1 MFKKKERQQRSSASR
16 QGAGAAAGALHA
28 SMDPQKAAGHKAQK
42 KDQEATERAC
52 RRQKKK
58 AKHVEQVVAQLNRT
72 NSQRG
77 GAWVLVGSDRGCS
90 QGQRLQGQR
99 LPGAS
104 GPECG
109 QLVKD
114 HAGREHDHSLD
125 SWSDGEGANLWEDQ
139 EGADGDDRTGRGA
152 PVPHG
157 GGSAACCPGQPVLI
171 GGEDTP
177 HAEYVFAAK
186 RLFDESSCPPRL
198 HCSLDCRLKTAAFAM
213 PDWKEDKRAVEWG
226 RLHVTGVCKLSRD
239 DSADSGSQGG
249 FYVYF
254 CSCNEAGQTAW
265 NMCLLFGCY
274 NASANNAGIT
284 SADCLHVQALP
295 FILGHDPKQC
305 IDSAATHL
313 HEDYTQDPQDN
324 NDDGNE
330 NQLAQIPYFAL
341 GHVYKFKTKDPVALT
356 QVGVLGSLTGSRV
369 GLVLDGRC
377 QTCKAHI
384 HCVHTRVWNIHNGQD
399 HDAHAPD
406 HLDPE
411 DVDDHPPVSDARS
424 FSMTRDCFET
434 VFSRTCNEDGT
445 GLKLKGWSRE
455 PIPFDPAQCSSA
467 LGALKFERC
476 MGEIYSDSE
485 GLRDPCWL
493 CVQRENS
500 LGGDMDNVQTDNAGE
515 SAPEHLLH
523 TCARYA
529 DATPLKPTF
538 LLHPGGVIPFVRVYD
553 SVLHDGQLKR
563 FDGAHA
569 GILRV
574 SETVFLT
581 HELLQE
587 FWDCELRNRL
597 THRGWILSKITTWTR
612 SVSIVQLDPEREQ
625 NRQLVLEFLTTPSLP
640 DLIFDAL
647 YDYLELLDVP
657 PGEKRKVHRNTVQK
671 HYKKLQQEMQVQ
683 EKRGDSST
691 ASAGECNAQS
701 NGVGMPSLTM
711 HIPHRFTDATAT
723 ESAPVSPRLSTEAAP
738 PKKPGK
744 AKPEAARRM
753 KPQIKAESDDEIEPY
768 DGSYDCLICTDS
780 VRGLPA
786 LACSQCRTNPWH
798 RKCDPERKYEVVCPT
813 CGQSTVQAFK
823 GVSAAADAASEVID
837 VTGEG

>member
-1 MFKKKERQQRSSASR
+1 MR
-16 QGAGAAAGALHA
+16 
-28 SMDPQKAAGHKAQK
+28 D
-42 KDQEATERAC
+42 
-52 RRQKKK
+52 
-58 AKHVEQVVAQLNRT
+58 
-72 NSQRG
+72 
-77 GAWVLVGSDRGCS
+77 
-90 QGQRLQGQR
+90 
-99 LPGAS
+99 
-104 GPECG
+104 
-109 QLVKD
+109 
-114 HAGREHDHSLD
+114 
-125 SWSDGEGANLWEDQ
+125 
-139 EGADGDDRTGRGA
+139 
-152 PVPHG
+152 VP
-157 GGSAACCPGQPVLI
+157 
-171 GGEDTP
+171 
-177 HAEYVFAAK
+177 
-186 RLFDESSCPPRL
+186 R
-198 HCSLDCRLKTAAFAM
+198 
-213 PDWKEDKRAVEWG
+213 
-226 RLHVTGVCKLSRD
+226 
-239 DSADSGSQGG
+239 
-249 FYVYF
+249 
-254 CSCNEAGQTAW
+254 
-265 NMCLLFGCY
+265 
-274 NASANNAGIT
+274 
-284 SADCLHVQALP
+284 
-295 FILGHDPKQC
+295 
-305 IDSAATHL
+305 
-313 HEDYTQDPQDN
+313 
-324 NDDGNE
+324 
-330 NQLAQIPYFAL
+330 
-341 GHVYKFKTKDPVALT
+341 
-356 QVGVLGSLTGSRV
+356 
-369 GLVLDGRC
+369 
-377 QTCKAHI
+377 
-384 HCVHTRVWNIHNGQD
+384 
-399 HDAHAPD
+399 
-406 HLDPE
+406 
-411 DVDDHPPVSDARS
+411 
-424 FSMTRDCFET
+424 
-434 VFSRTCNEDGT
+434 T

-455 PIPFDPAQCSSA
+455 PIPLDPAQYSSA

-476 MGEIYSDSE
+476 VGQIYSDSE

-597 THRGWILSKITTWTR
+597 THRGWILSKIVTWTR
-612 SVSIVQLDPEREQ
+612 SLSKVQLDPEREQ

-723 ESAPVSPRLSTEAAP
+723 ESAPVSPRLANEAAP

-744 AKPEAARRM
+744 ARPEAARRM

-798 RKCDPERKYEVVCPT
+798 RRCDPERKYEVVCPT
-813 CGQSTVQAFK
+813 CGLSTVQAFK

-837 VTGEG
+837 LTGEG